1 MEINWYGHAC
11 FRLKDRNLTV
21 VCDPY
26 DKSIGLTLPKLKADI
41 VTLSHDAPGHSNAE
55 AVKEWRKVFSG
66 PGEYEVEG
74 VFVTGI
80 ATSHGKNQAG
90 AVDSNTVFVFEF
102 SDMTVAH
109 LGDLGHVLTEAQVE
123 AIPNIDVL
131 LVPVG
136 GRRTL
141 DAAMAAEVI
150 GIVEPRIVIPM
161 HYRMEGTP
169 EHLDPLDR
177 FLKEMGVPAPEP
189 VSVLRISKA
198 QLPQETQVIVM
209 EVK

>member
-1 MEINWYGHAC
+1 LEINWYGHAC

-21 VCDPY
+21 ICDPY
-26 DKSIGLTLPKLKADI
+26 DKSIGLTLPRLKADI
-41 VTLSHDAPGHSNAE
+41 VTISHDASGHSYTE

-74 VFVTGI
+74 VFITGI
-80 ATSHGKNQAG
+80 ATSHGKNQHGTA
-90 AVDSNTVFVFEF
+90 DPNTVFIFEF
-102 SDMTVAH
+102 PEMTVAH
-109 LGDLGHVLTEAQVE
+109 LGDLGHVLTESQVE
-123 AIPNIDVL
+123 AMPNIDVL
-131 LVPVG
+131 LAPVG
-136 GRRTL
+136 GRHTL

-161 HYRMEGTP
+161 HYRMEGTLQ
-169 EHLDPLDR
+169 HLDPLDR

-189 VSVLRISKA
+189 MGVLRITKA
-198 QLPQETQVIVM
+198 QLPQETQVMVM

>member
-11 FRLKDRNLTV
+11 FRLKDRNLTI

-26 DKSIGLTLPKLKADI
+26 DKSIGLALPRLKADI
-41 VTLSHDAPGHSNAE
+41 VTISHDAPGHSYAE
-55 AVKEWRKVFSG
+55 AVKDWRKVFSG

-74 VFVTGI
+74 VFITGI
-80 ATSHGKNQAG
+80 ATAHGKDQAG
-90 AVDSNTVFVFEF
+90 LADPSTVFIFEF
-102 SDMTVAH
+102 PDMTVAH
-109 LGDLGHVLTEAQVE
+109 LGDLGHVLTESQVE
-123 AIPNIDVL
+123 AMPNIDVL
-131 LVPVG
+131 LIPVG
-136 GRRTL
+136 GQRTL

-169 EHLDPLDR
+169 EHLDSLDR

-189 VSVLRISKA
+189 VAALRITKA
-198 QLPQETQVIVM
+198 QLPEETQVVVM
-209 EVK
+209 DVK

>member
-26 DKSIGLTLPKLKADI
+26 DKSIGLILPRLKADI
-41 VTLSHDAPGHSNAE
+41 VTISHDAPGHSYAE
-55 AVKEWRKVFSG
+55 AVKDTRKVFSG
-66 PGEYEVEG
+66 PGEYELEG
-74 VFVTGI
+74 VFITGI
-80 ATSHGKNQAG
+80 ATFHGKDQAG
-90 AVDSNTVFVFEF
+90 VADPNTVFIFEF
-102 SDMTVAH
+102 PEMTVAH
-109 LGDLGHVLTEAQVE
+109 LGDLGHVLTESQVE
-123 AIPNIDVL
+123 AMPNIDVL

-136 GRRTL
+136 GRHTL

-150 GIVEPRIVIPM
+150 GIVEPRVVIPM

-169 EHLDPLDR
+169 EHLDPLER

-189 VSVLRISKA
+189 IGVLRITKA
-198 QLPQETQVIVM
+198 QLPQETQVMVM